1 MKDFYLLA
9 AGLLTGV
16 VIPASTIPQL
26 SVIQAK
32 NSGVLWNL
40 EDNTQHDVGGKI
52 VPSVDLSIPSV
63 PEFSNNQILSKPI
76 LSKPTESSFHFNTQP
91 TYSRRPVSGR
101 QLYHQRLLE
110 LKSSQTHTNFPNER
124 LQSLLIAA
132 NKSQLTYEDWKSL
145 LSLEAQAMAR
155 GQGKNSLGILLGDS
169 LSLWFPQESLPSD
182 RLWLN
187 QGISGDTSGGIVKR
201 LSAFSATKPD
211 VIYVMAG
218 INDLRRGLTDEV
230 ILRNHRKMLRSLRE
244 SHPHAKIFVQ
254 SILPTRLPNI
264 PNKRVRNINHHL
276 ALIAKQENAYY
287 LNLYQWF
294 IDFRGNLREE
304 LTTDGLHLS
313 REGYEVW
320 QSALRQVE
328 FKLSSE
334 NKIYSEESIVN
345 SQ

>member
-1 MKDFYLLA
+1 MRDFYLLA

-26 SVIQAK
+26 SVIQAE

-40 EDNTQHDVGGKI
+40 KDNTQHAVGGKI
-52 VPSVDLSIPSV
+52 VPSVELSIPSV
-63 PEFSNNQILSKPI
+63 PEFSNNQILSKP
-76 LSKPTESSFHFNTQP
+76 TASSFHFNTQP
-91 TYSRRPVSGR
+91 TYNRRPVSGR
-101 QLYHQRLLE
+101 QLYHQRLIE
-110 LKSSQTHTNFPNER
+110 LKTGQTHTNFSNER
-124 LQSLLIAA
+124 LQSLLVAA

-145 LSLEAQAMAR
+145 LSLEAKVMAQ
-155 GQGKNSLGILLGDS
+155 GQGRNSLGILLGDS

-187 QGISGDTSGGIVKR
+187 QGISGDTSGGVVKR
-201 LSAFSATKPD
+201 LSAFSGTKPD
-211 VIYVMAG
+211 VIYIMAG
-218 INDLRRGLTDEV
+218 INDLRRGLTDET

-244 SHPHAKIFVQ
+244 SHPQAKIFVQ
-254 SILPTRLPNI
+254 SILPTRLPKI
-264 PNKRVRNINHHL
+264 PNKRIRNINHHL

-294 IDFRGNLREE
+294 IDFRSNLREE

-313 REGYEVW
+313 REGYEIW

-334 NKIYSEESIVN
+334 KSVTSD
-345 SQ
+345 Q

>member
-16 VIPASTIPQL
+16 IIPASTIPQL
-26 SVIQAK
+26 SILQVE

-40 EDNTQHDVGGKI
+40 KDKNTPHAVDRKI
-52 VPSVDLSIPSV
+52 VPSIEKSASSV
-63 PEFSNNQILSKPI
+63 PEFTNQILST
-76 LSKPTESSFHFNTQP
+76 PTASSFHFNTQP
-91 TYSRRPVSGR
+91 IYSRQPVSGR

-110 LKSSQTHTNFPNER
+110 LKTNQSSQTNFPNER

-132 NKSQLTYEDWKSL
+132 NKSQLTYEDWKNL
-145 LSLEAQAMAR
+145 LSFEAKVMAQE
-155 GQGKNSLGILLGDS
+155 QGKKSLGILLGDS

-201 LSAFSATKPD
+201 LSAFSKTKPD
-211 VIYVMAG
+211 VIYIMAG
-218 INDLRRGLTDEV
+218 INDLRRGLTDET
-230 ILRNHRKMLRSLRE
+230 ILRNHRKMLRNLRE
-244 SHPHAKIFVQ
+244 AHPQAKIFVQ

-264 PNKRVRNINHHL
+264 PNKRIRNINHHL
-276 ALIAKQENAYY
+276 ALIAKQENAHY

-294 IDFRGNLREE
+294 TDFRGNLREE

-320 QSALRQVE
+320 KSTLNQ
-328 FKLSSE
+328 LSVTS
-334 NKIYSEESIVN
+334 N
-345 SQ
+345 Q

>member
-16 VIPASTIPQL
+16 IIPASTIPQL
-26 SVIQAK
+26 SIIQAE
-32 NSGVLWNL
+32 NSGILWNL
-40 EDNTQHDVGGKI
+40 KDNTPRAVDRKI
-52 VPSVDLSIPSV
+52 VPIVERSTPSV
-63 PEFSNNQILSKPI
+63 PEFTNNQILSKP
-76 LSKPTESSFHFNTQP
+76 TASSFHFNTQP
-91 TYSRRPVSGR
+91 TYSRGAVSGR

-110 LKSSQTHTNFPNER
+110 LKTNPTQTNFPNER
-124 LQSLLIAA
+124 LQSLLVAA
-132 NKSQLTYEDWKSL
+132 NKSQLTYEDWKNL
-145 LSLEAQAMAR
+145 LSFEAKVMAQ

-169 LSLWFPQESLPSD
+169 LSLWFPQESLPPD

-201 LSAFSATKPD
+201 LSAFSTTKPD
-211 VIYVMAG
+211 VIYIMAG
-218 INDLRRGLTDEV
+218 INDLRRGLTDET
-230 ILRNHRKMLRSLRE
+230 ILRNHRKMIRNLRE
-244 SHPHAKIFVQ
+244 AHPQAKIFVQ

-264 PNKRVRNINHHL
+264 PNKRIRNINGHL

-294 IDFRGNLREE
+294 TDFRGNLREE

-334 NKIYSEESIVN
+334 NKVYSVTSD
-345 SQ
+345 Q

>member
-16 VIPASTIPQL
+16 LIPASTIPQL
-26 SVIQAK
+26 SVIPSE

-40 EDNTQHDVGGKI
+40 KDNPLHAVGGKI
-52 VPSVDLSIPSV
+52 LPSVELSIPSV
-63 PEFSNNQILSKPI
+63 PEFSNNQILSKP
-76 LSKPTESSFHFNTQP
+76 TASSFHFNTQT
-91 TYSRRPVSGR
+91 TYNRRPVSGR

-110 LKSSQTHTNFPNER
+110 LKISQTQTNFPHER
-124 LQSLLIAA
+124 LQPLLVAA

-145 LSLEAQAMAR
+145 LSLEAKVMAQ
-155 GQGKNSLGILLGDS
+155 GQGKSSLGILLGDS

-211 VIYVMAG
+211 VIYIMAG
-218 INDLRRGLTDEV
+218 INDLRKGLTDEI

-244 SHPHAKIFVQ
+244 SHPQAKIFVQ
-254 SILPTRLPNI
+254 SILPTRLAKI
-264 PNKRVRNINHHL
+264 PNQRVRHINHHL
-276 ALIAKQENAYY
+276 ALIAKEENAYY

-328 FKLSSE
+328 FKLSSD
-334 NKIYSEESIVN
+334 NKVYSEESIVN